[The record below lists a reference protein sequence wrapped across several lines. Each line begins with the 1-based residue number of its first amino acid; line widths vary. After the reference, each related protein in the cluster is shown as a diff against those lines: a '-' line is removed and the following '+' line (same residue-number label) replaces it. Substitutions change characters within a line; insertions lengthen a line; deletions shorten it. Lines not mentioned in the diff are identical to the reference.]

1 MAMRDER
8 LQELLRQLA
17 DFTAEPVRA
26 SFDEDIRHQIPHRLV
41 RHRVNWHTVN
51 IIIDLRLSRS
61 VAAAV
66 IIITMFLWVN
76 FLGGWR
82 TSADKMF
89 QDSKLLIRYGLAG
102 ENVGREQTI
111 SSLEDF
117 HKILAN
123 QGRPVAYYGPS
134 NDEQNNYAVL
144 MHWKLPEGGY
154 RVIFNDLSCRTVTP
168 DTLILLQARMV
179 EKQTEP

>member
-1 MAMRDER
+1 MRDER
-8 LQELLRQLA
+8 LQGLLRQLS
-17 DFTAEPVRA
+17 DFTTEPVRA
-26 SFDEDIRHQIPHRLV
+26 DLDEDIRHQIPHRLV
-41 RHRVNWHTVN
+41 RHRVNWHTVS

-76 FLGGWR
+76 FLGGWH

-89 QDSKLLIRYGLAG
+89 QDSKLLIKYGLAG
-102 ENVGREQTI
+102 ENVGREETI

-117 HKILAN
+117 HKLLAN

-134 NDEQNNYAVL
+134 TDEQDSYAIL
-144 MHWKLPEGGY
+144 MHWKLPDGDY
-154 RVIFNDLSCRTVTP
+154 RVIFNDLSSKTVTA

-179 EKQTEP
+179 ERQTEL

>member
-8 LQELLRQLA
+8 LQDMLRRLA
-17 DFTAEPVRA
+17 DFTTEPVRA
-26 SFDEDIRHQIPHRLV
+26 NLDEDIRHQIPHRLV
-41 RHRVNWHTVN
+41 RHRVNWHTVS

-66 IIITMFLWVN
+66 VIITMFLWVN
-76 FLGGWR
+76 FLGGWH
-82 TSADKMF
+82 TSADKML

-102 ENVGREQTI
+102 ENVGREETI

-123 QGRPVAYYGPS
+123 QGRPVP
-134 NDEQNNYAVL
+134 D
-144 MHWKLPEGGY
+144 GGY

-179 EKQTEP
+179 EKKMEP